1 VASDRGG
8 LIRLYERV
16 AELGELELE
25 LVRTGQYEQL
35 EALDAERQELIAAL
49 PETPPAEA
57 GPALL
62 RAAAVQAQVEG
73 MLSGSVAHAR
83 QALVRL
89 DRGREVMG
97 AYAPAPAKPV
107 RRIDTSG

>member
-1 VASDRGG
+1 MASAGRG
-8 LIRLYERV
+8 LIELYERV
-16 AELGELELE
+16 AELGERELE

-35 EALDAERQELIAAL
+35 EALDAERQELIGRL
-49 PETPPAEA
+49 PEHPPAEA
-57 GPALL
+57 ATALL

-73 MLSGSVAHAR
+73 MLSGAVAHAR

-89 DRGREVMG
+89 ERGREVLG

-107 RRIDTSG
+107 HRVDTSG